1 MTRTTLFVLLV
12 GIATPLLQG
21 VHGFLPASTVSTTL
35 PASRHCHQ
43 PQAATT
49 RNHDENDSNTNNW
62 IKAME
67 RTLQTTSVAAIVAL
81 SLTTS
86 AWAADSSSFVNK
98 DISGMDFS
106 GKDLAG
112 QDFTGVVARKT
123 NFHNSNLQG
132 STFNKAIL
140 ENTDFS
146 GANVRKAN
154 FLDATLD
161 GASFKDA
168 VAERAI
174 FSATI
179 LDIGDLEG
187 VDLTDSLWPSK

>member
-1 MTRTTLFVLLV
+1 MTGTTLLVLLV
-12 GIATPLLQG
+12 AIATTLLQG
-21 VHGFLPASTVSTTL
+21 VHGFAPASTISTTL
-35 PASRHCHQ
+35 PTSRHHQ
-43 PQAATT
+43 LQAT
-49 RNHDENDSNTNNW
+49 NSHDERDKSNIWVKT
-62 IKAME
+62 ME
-67 RTLQTTSVAAIVAL
+67 SKFQTSSVAAMIAL
-81 SLTTS
+81 SLATS
-86 AWAADSSSFVNK
+86 SWAADSSSFVNK

-123 NFHNSNLQG
+123 NFHNSNLRG

-146 GANVRKAN
+146 GANVRTAN

-168 VAERAI
+168 LAERAV